1 MKQSES
7 IASRVWENL
16 SGVNVNGNTEVKGN
30 FTYLSWTWAWSVMM
44 AEYPNTSYMFTDRVF
59 NDGTMEITCQ
69 LTIIDGDETLV
80 RSMWLPVMGNK
91 NEAITNPSSTVI
103 NKAKMRT
110 LVKALA
116 MVGLGIYIYA
126 GEDLPQVEV
135 ESKKAQVA
143 ATNETSNALMKMI
156 MNNDLSGCLEA
167 WNELAPEELDTVWQA
182 LNNQTQTALN
192 EMITEVAA

>member
-1 MKQSES
+1 MN
-7 IASRVWENL
+7 IASRVWETL

-44 AEYPNTSYMFTDRVF
+44 TKYPNTNYTFTDRVF
-59 NDGTMEITCQ
+59 NDGTMEITCE

-80 RSMWLPVMGNK
+80 RSMWLPVMGNNNK
-91 NEAITNPSSTVI
+91 AINNPSSTDI

-126 GEDLPQVEV
+126 GEDLPQVES
-135 ESKKAQVA
+135 EAKKAQVV
-143 ATNETSNALMKMI
+143 ATNETSNALMKMV
-156 MNNDLSGCLEA
+156 MNNNMGGCLEA
-167 WNELAPEELDTVWQA
+167 WNELAPEELDAVWNG
-182 LNNQTQTALN
+182 LNNQTQSASN